1 MRRVHDLDTKD
12 RHILA
17 LLEEDGRRSS
27 SEIARLTSLSAP
39 TVAERIA
46 RMRDIG
52 VIQGFTV
59 KINPAKVGLP
69 ISAIIE
75 FQPRASN
82 DAEGI
87 AAVCRHPSVFAC
99 FRVTGPSLLVLMVRV
114 ADNAALTEMLQ
125 EFTRFGETQTSVILS
140 TEIEER
146 SIFADSR
153 EFAAA

>member
-1 MRRVHDLDTKD
+1 
-12 RHILA
+12 
-17 LLEEDGRRSS
+17 
-27 SEIARLTSLSAP
+27 
-39 TVAERIA
+39 
-46 RMRDIG
+46 

-140 TEIEER
+140 TEIDER